1 MEVRYTF
8 GVHLH
13 TSSSLGEFGVGAHLV
28 LELTLVVALVV
39 ALVLA
44 FMSATGVYF

>member
-1 MEVRYTF
+1 MEVRCTF

-28 LELTLVVALVV
+28 LALVV
-39 ALVLA
+39 ALV
-44 FMSATGVYF
+44 